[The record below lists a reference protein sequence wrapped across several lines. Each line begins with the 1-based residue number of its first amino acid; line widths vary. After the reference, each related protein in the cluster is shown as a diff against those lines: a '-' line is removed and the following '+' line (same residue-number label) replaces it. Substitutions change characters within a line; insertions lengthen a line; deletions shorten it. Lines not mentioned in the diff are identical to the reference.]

1 MLRRCHCRP
10 SLLATDRRQLGAEQS
25 SHKVY
30 AAPDELPSNIAKLQS
45 CSEHPAHYSECTVEL
60 PTVSRRS
67 GMHSSTA
74 RHRLKTHSTPS
85 LHCGCACTQLRSATR
100 VRITRN
106 CSSERAQ
113 LCPAA
118 TRSFTAE
125 PSRTQSFWT
134 SVSECA
140 QSCASGVALFHIL
153 SPGHNNIEKV
163 C

>member
-25 SHKVY
+25 RHKAVY

-45 CSEHPAHYSECTVEL
+45 CSKHPAHYSECTVEL

-85 LHCGCACTQLRSATR
+85 LHCGCACTQFRRSRAR
-100 VRITRN
+100 YACAQTRN

-118 TRSFTAE
+118 TRSFTRRAVPHTE
-125 PSRTQSFWT
+125 LLD
-134 SVSECA
+134 ECA
-140 QSCASGVALFHIL
+140 SARKVVL
-153 SPGHNNIEKV
+153 PGWRFSTY
-163 C
+163 CRPATTT